1 MPNLVSF
8 GIVQH
13 RHFSHTVVVAYNATL
28 MYDMCSDGH
37 RLRFD
42 DVAIHTQP
50 MILIMDQWYMMH
62 EHCHSTHDPDHSL
75 LILLLV
81 SLV

>member
-1 MPNLVSF
+1 
-8 GIVQH
+8 
-13 RHFSHTVVVAYNATL
+13 

-42 DVAIHTQP
+42 DVAIHTQL

-81 SLV
+81 SLVCYVAELFDHLLLASYIYILSVYS